1 MHNKMSY
8 WIAGFGKPAADF
20 CIAVPVKLD
29 NNASRNPQQQ
39 YVTSVIT
46 GNTEKMET
54 KKVLKT
60 CKKGHRFYK
69 SSDCPVC
76 PVCEK
81 ECKTQNSFLTLMAAP
96 ARRALENH
104 AITTLEQLSELSEEE
119 VLGFHGMGKSTI
131 PKLKMLLAEKKLTF
145 RQT

>member
-1 MHNKMSY
+1 MVN
-8 WIAGFGKPAADF
+8 
-20 CIAVPVKLD
+20 
-29 NNASRNPQQQ
+29 
-39 YVTSVIT
+39 VTVST
-46 GNTEKMET
+46 DKMEI

-60 CKKGHRFYK
+60 CKNGHQFYK

-81 ECKTQNSFLTLMAAP
+81 ESKHKKSFLALLAAP

-104 AITTLEQLSELSEEE
+104 GITTLEQLSEFREEE
-119 VLGFHGMGKSTI
+119 VLDFHGMGKSTM

-145 RQT
+145 RQP